1 MVRAGNGEPGSR
13 RTDEVDPV
21 GSGSIQ
27 DGRPRHAGG
36 GNGARRRGKIVFQAL
51 ATISYD
57 DPTSSYRF
65 RAYNN
70 GHYLDTELK
79 VTPKGFE
86 WGYAAGPLK
95 VNNVMRINEKGEWAE
110 VTESAYGGT
119 PPRKSVEMSYSASRK
134 RPGKKSAVQDSPGHC
149 RLEAM
154 PHVLRITALAC
165 AAVLSAPAADN
176 QLTAEEKAAGWR
188 LMFDG
193 KTYAGW
199 EDPTK
204 KVPPSNAFTIED
216 GCIKS
221 LPHPNIDEDLF
232 TKARYR
238 DFEMEFDWKIS
249 PGGNSGVKYRIQDR
263 VLLDDEKPGQKFED
277 RTNASMKNRRKD
289 RPAKGQEYVIGF
301 EYQVLDNEKNPDA
314 RRGTNHQAGALYD
327 MISPSKDATK
337 PVGEFNHSR
346 LVVKG
351 DAVEHWLN
359 GVKVVDGSLNE
370 PGSCQGHRRA
380 MGYGFAGL

>member
-1 MVRAGNGEPGSR
+1 
-13 RTDEVDPV
+13 
-21 GSGSIQ
+21 
-27 DGRPRHAGG
+27 
-36 GNGARRRGKIVFQAL
+36 
-51 ATISYD
+51 
-57 DPTSSYRF
+57 
-65 RAYNN
+65 
-70 GHYLDTELK
+70 
-79 VTPKGFE
+79 
-86 WGYAAGPLK
+86 
-95 VNNVMRINEKGEWAE
+95 
-110 VTESAYGGT
+110 
-119 PPRKSVEMSYSASRK
+119 MSY
-134 RPGKKSAVQDSPGHC
+134 
-149 RLEAM
+149 
-154 PHVLRITALAC
+154 VLRVTALAC
-165 AAVLSAPAADN
+165 AAVLVAPAADN
-176 QLTAEEKAAGWR
+176 QLTAEEKSAGWK

-232 TKARYR
+232 TKALYR

-277 RTNASMKNRRKD
+277 RANGSMTHRRKD

-301 EYQVLDNEKNPDA
+301 EYQVLDNAKNPDA

-351 DAVEHWLN
+351 DSVEHWLN
-359 GVKVVDGSLNE
+359 GVKVVDGSLNAPE
-370 PGSCQGHRRA
+370 VAKGTGARWGTDSQIYDLLVKHPKKDCQISIQNHSSDAWFKNIKIRK
-380 MGYGFAGL
+380 L